1 MFNENIPP
9 FGGWDGTG
17 CTTVLTGPVSTICEC
32 FKFGTYAVLAEMI
45 EPPGY
50 PEEWEWLEIVANV
63 GYGLSIL
70 SLLLFTLG
78 IVFKRTLLTDMFY
91 ILRLSFAVSYLVGLT
106 SMWVA
111 DLTTETIL
119 EDHVMETRPNGDDYL
134 IETRPNNDDYLMET
148 RRNMP
153 PPPSYKEESKF
164 AGFIDVDYNNTNLV
178 RAESRYKPRFKPLMS
193 VQTRY

>member
-1 MFNENIPP
+1 MFNEKIPP

-78 IVFKRTLLTDMFY
+78 IIFKRTLLTDMFY

-119 EDHVMETRPNGDDYL
+119 EDRHNNIAISALQQYWYQAAALCLLCDSAAMFRAVTGGVIGGKTKAYL
-134 IETRPNNDDYLMET
+134 PIAFGLPM
-148 RRNMP
+148 
-153 PPPSYKEESKF
+153 
-164 AGFIDVDYNNTNLV
+164 INLGNQHIFTI
-178 RAESRYKPRFKPLMS
+178 S
-193 VQTRY
+193 